1 MVAAATLLAALT
13 VLGLWLVTERTIDA
27 ALNESAR
34 EAVDVD
40 LAGLAD
46 IYSSSGEADLVRR
59 IEARLALRPPDG
71 GAPPYLLMRTH
82 GVRLAGDLEA
92 WPDL

>member
-1 MVAAATLLAALT
+1 M
-13 VLGLWLVTERTIDA
+13 DA

-46 IYSSSGEADLVRR
+46 IYYSSGEADLVRR
-59 IEARLALRPPDG
+59 IEDRLALFEQICDG
-71 GAPPYLLMRTH
+71 AHTMYVGA
-82 GVRLAGDLEA
+82 AK
-92 WPDL
+92 